1 MINFKHNELQM
12 SRQKAC
18 WKRYDGVDALKWSF
32 EIEPFVA
39 RQVVQMEENTH
50 KLGVVE
56 DYMLP

>member
-1 MINFKHNELQM
+1 M
-12 SRQKAC
+12 SCQKAC
-18 WKRYDGVDALKWSF
+18 WKRYDGVDALKWSL